1 MLPDGEKIMDT
12 SRSDSLALYYDA
24 VKSHPLL
31 SAEEEKELSRRWLND
46 GDRRAA
52 DRLVLSNM
60 RAVIKIAGEY
70 AGQHASFADLLQEGT
85 LGLLRAVDRFDPDR
99 GVRFLSYAAWWIRAF
114 VRDHLLRTRSLV
126 RLGTTQRQRTVYSR
140 LGKAKAEVARQGLEG
155 TERMERLVEIIGV
168 DQATIESMEGRLRGY
183 DVSLDAPV
191 GGDRDSAPRGDFI
204 ADSAVG
210 ADDLLADSQQAHL
223 ERSRL
228 RLAIA
233 QLPAREQ
240 EIIERRHLSE
250 KAETLEVVGQR
261 LGISRERVRQLESR
275 ALRRIRN
282 WVSEDP
288 WSREVA

>member
-1 MLPDGEKIMDT
+1 MDT
-12 SRSDSLALYYDA
+12 SRSDALALYYDS
-24 VKSHPLL
+24 VKQHPLL
-31 SAEEEKELSRRWLND
+31 TAEEERELSRRWINE
-46 GDRRAA
+46 GDRSAA

-70 AGQHASFADLLQEGT
+70 SGQHVSFADLLQEGT
-85 LGLLRAVDRFDPDR
+85 LGLLRAVDRYDPER

-140 LGKAKAEVARQGLEG
+140 LGKAKAEVAREGLEG
-155 TERMERLVEIIGV
+155 EARMERLVELIGV
-168 DQATIESMEGRLRGY
+168 DRATIESMQGRLSGY

-191 GGDRDSAPRGDFI
+191 GAERDSAARGDFI
-204 ADSAVG
+204 PDPSVAV
-210 ADDLLADSQQAHL
+210 DELLAEGQEAQL
-223 ERSRL
+223 ERVRL
-228 RLAIA
+228 NLAIA

-240 EIIERRHLSE
+240 EIIQRRHLAE
-250 KAETLEVVGQR
+250 KAETLEMVGQR

-275 ALRRIRN
+275 ALQRIRN
-282 WVSEDP
+282 WVAEDS